1 MDTRTQ
7 AWLDQFGAY
16 ITEVIRRDGWFIQ
29 YVGGKTCLRPG
40 CACPPAD
47 DPPFAYTV
55 GMFGLNHPE
64 LLIHGVSPETAAGV
78 LNDLGGQILGGS
90 TMMPGETIVLERWGR
105 SIVVESVPN
114 PGEIVYTANQS
125 PPPGPFPMAPRSPKL
140 SKRTSAARLA
150 SRCRQPPR
158 VSTRSRSTTSRS
170 RA

>member
-114 PGEIVYTANQS
+114 PGEIVYTANQYYLRPAEYS
-125 PPPGPFPMAPRSPKL
+125 VPVLQLTYDDKKGRFPWDEGCDVASQQPRPGTFQA
-140 SKRTSAARLA
+140 
-150 SRCRQPPR
+150 
-158 VSTRSRSTTSRS
+158 
-170 RA
+170 